1 MLMVTIP
8 DWINSPPHLS
18 RNHSHRTICSKWVI
32 MTTFWFV
39 TSSKTPDSVSLRF
52 MMFVIAGIIVY
63 WAVMSAPVLTRCPLL
78 SSHPD
83 DGGGGPGS
91 QSGICQFWAQSH
103 AGWWPICVQCPHW
116 GWHDGLSRRRQLI
129 SALHHIP
136 GLVIHQT
143 ESCICIINCCSFTV
157 CFPNCP
163 LCPWA
168 VGTHVQLSR
177 NLYKTLYREM

>member
-1 MLMVTIP
+1 
-8 DWINSPPHLS
+8 
-18 RNHSHRTICSKWVI
+18 

-63 WAVMSAPVLTRCPLL
+63 WAVMSDNVSPCPDQVPPPLL
-78 SSHPD
+78 SP
-83 DGGGGPGS
+83 
-91 QSGICQFWAQSH
+91 
-103 AGWWPICVQCPHW
+103 GWWRGRARVTVRDLSVLSAVTRWWLICVQCPHW

-168 VGTHVQLSR
+168 VFTHVQLSR

>member
-1 MLMVTIP
+1 MQQISNHDNILICYQQQ
-8 DWINSPPHLS
+8 DSRLCLS
-18 RNHSHRTICSKWVI
+18 
-32 MTTFWFV
+32 
-39 TSSKTPDSVSLRF
+39 
-52 MMFVIAGIIVY
+52 
-63 WAVMSAPVLTRCPLL
+63 AVHDVCNCRDNCLLSCNVRQCQPLSWPGAPSCPLTRMMA
-78 SSHPD
+78 
-83 DGGGGPGS
+83 GAGPGHS
-91 QSGICQFWAQSH
+91 QGFVSSERSH
-103 AGWWPICVQCPHW
+103 AGWWLICVQCPHW